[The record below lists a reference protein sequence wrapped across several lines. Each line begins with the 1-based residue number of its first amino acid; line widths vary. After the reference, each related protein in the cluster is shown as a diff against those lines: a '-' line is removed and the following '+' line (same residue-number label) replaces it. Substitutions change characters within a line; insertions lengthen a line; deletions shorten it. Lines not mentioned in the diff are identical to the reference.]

1 MCGRY
6 TLTKPEL
13 LPDLFEISEVN
24 FPPRFNIAP
33 TQPAPVV
40 RLDTAGDREGA
51 VMRWGL
57 IPHWMKEPPTGTQLI
72 NARAESL
79 TEKPAF
85 RDALRRRRCLVPADG
100 FYEWR
105 STNGRKRPYY
115 VRPRGLPMLAFAG
128 LWETFRP
135 SEDEE
140 IESFTIITC
149 PANELVRPIHPRM
162 PVILTPDDYDLWL
175 HEGAHPEIRQRL
187 LSPCPPELLEAF
199 PVSLRVNN
207 PRNDSPEC
215 IQPAP
220 ED

>member
-1 MCGRY
+1 
-6 TLTKPEL
+6 
-13 LPDLFEISEVN
+13 LFEISEVN

-57 IPHWMKEPPTGTQLI
+57 IPHWMKKPPTGTQLI

-85 RDALRRRRCLVPADG
+85 RDAFRRRRCLVPADG

-115 VRPRGLPMLAFAG
+115 VRSRGLPMLAFAG

-135 SEDEE
+135 S
-140 IESFTIITC
+140 
-149 PANELVRPIHPRM
+149 
-162 PVILTPDDYDLWL
+162 
-175 HEGAHPEIRQRL
+175 
-187 LSPCPPELLEAF
+187 
-199 PVSLRVNN
+199 
-207 PRNDSPEC
+207 
-215 IQPAP
+215 
-220 ED
+220 